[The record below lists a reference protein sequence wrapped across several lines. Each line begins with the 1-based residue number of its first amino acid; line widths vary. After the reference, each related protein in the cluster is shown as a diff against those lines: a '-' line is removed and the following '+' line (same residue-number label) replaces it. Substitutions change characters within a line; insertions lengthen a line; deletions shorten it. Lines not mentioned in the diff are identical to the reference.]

1 MFAHFQNNIKRN
13 TLQRKIIQKK
23 MLEKNNFYLND
34 KKSIHHQNNQQK
46 VTGIVVNEK
55 INTHS
60 DYPK

>member
-1 MFAHFQNNIKRN
+1 
-13 TLQRKIIQKK
+13 

-46 VTGIVVNEK
+46 VTRIVVNEK